1 MGFIGV
7 VVDQRNTGF
16 LIVSSLDA
24 VVEPVLAGVES
35 TVVTQVVGDTVADD
49 RTAVVVAGWAFPQSQ
64 EDRHRRRC
72 RDRVRGVHML
82 S

>member
-24 VVEPVLAGVES
+24 VVEPVLAVVES
-35 TVVTQVVGDTVADD
+35 TQAVVDHTEVVHTAAVVGL
-49 RTAVVVAGWAFPQSQ
+49 AGP
-64 EDRHRRRC
+64 
-72 RDRVRGVHML
+72 
-82 S
+82 

>member
-24 VVEPVLAGVES
+24 VVEPGLAVVES
-35 TVVTQVVGDTVADD
+35 TRAVVDHTGVVHTAAVVG
-49 RTAVVVAGWAFPQSQ
+49 VAGP
-64 EDRHRRRC
+64 
-72 RDRVRGVHML
+72 
-82 S
+82 